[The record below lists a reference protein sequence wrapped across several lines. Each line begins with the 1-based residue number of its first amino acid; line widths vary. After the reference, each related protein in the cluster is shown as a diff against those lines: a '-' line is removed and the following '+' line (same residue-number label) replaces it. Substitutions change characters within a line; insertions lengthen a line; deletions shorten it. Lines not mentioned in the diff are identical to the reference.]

1 VNGLSREFN
10 SKNFS
15 LLVPQLTDLGS
26 AVGPEE
32 CHHTFMNMKDTEVV
46 LHETILLPV
55 LFLAREAGGP
65 HQREIDTL
73 FFYPNQ
79 RCIGERL

>member
-1 VNGLSREFN
+1 MF
-10 SKNFS
+10 F

-32 CHHTFMNMKDTEVV
+32 CHDTFMSMKGTEVF

-55 LFLAREAGGP
+55 LFLARDAGGP
-65 HQREIDTL
+65 HQREIDT
-73 FFYPNQ
+73 
-79 RCIGERL
+79 